1 MKTSASLTP
10 SSRLHRPA
18 RASLLGLAAFGLS
31 LTACL
36 ETLPEPWLID
46 DLRVLAVRAEPP
58 EVQPG
63 QSVALDALVVD
74 PLNRPLSYAWYACIA
89 PDLGTGF
96 FSGAS
101 ETSSSGGRGTGLSQ
115 DPYGD
120 SCILR
125 YEAGERW
132 AVKLGEAPTAT
143 LEVPVDLFDTQDAL
157 KDAYGLSEDLVIPD
171 DVEAF
176 FLGIAG
182 LNYRVTLVVE
192 YDGGRVETQKRVNI
206 ALDLGLENNRP
217 NTNPPAPVLHVADRA
232 LDIDAPTQVEAP
244 PDGRCFSATA
254 PLLTGKTYR
263 LWPTNIQ
270 DPLTYLVL
278 LAGTTS
284 GEALEILENEEV
296 TFFSFF
302 TTKGRLDKEDT
313 KSSAAPFND
322 WRIRTEDAGPADFW
336 VVARDG
342 RGGIS
347 WCHEPAVL
355 GP

>member
-1 MKTSASLTP
+1 M
-10 SSRLHRPA
+10 RPLIP
-18 RASLLGLAAFGLS
+18 RLS
-31 LTACL
+31 LSVTIGAVAMLAPGCL

-63 QSVALDALVVD
+63 QSVTLDALVVD
-74 PLNRPLSYAWYACIA
+74 PLNRPLTLTWYACIA

-101 ETSSSGGRGTGLSQ
+101 ETSTSGGRGTGLSE

-132 AVKLGEAPTAT
+132 AVKLGNAPTAT
-143 LEVPVDLFDTQDAL
+143 LEVPADLFETQDAL
-157 KDAYGLSEDLVIPD
+157 KEAYGLSEDLVIPD
-171 DVEAF
+171 DVEAG

-192 YDGGRVETQKRVNI
+192 YEGGRVETQKRVNVS
-206 ALDLGLENNRP
+206 LDLGLENNRP
-217 NTNPPAPVLHVADRA
+217 NTNPLAPVLHVADKA
-232 LDIDAPTQVEAP
+232 LELEAP
-244 PDGRCFSATA
+244 SSVEPPPEGRCFSAPV
-254 PLLTGKTYR
+254 PLATGKTYR
-263 LWPTNIQ
+263 VTPTNLAE
-270 DPLTYLVL
+270 PLTYLVL
-278 LAGTTS
+278 LAGTTT
-284 GEALEILENEEV
+284 GEAFEVLENEEV

-313 KSSAAPFND
+313 KSTAAPFND
-322 WRIRTEDAGPADFW
+322 WRLRAEDAGPADFW
-336 VVARDG
+336 IVARDG

-347 WCHEPAVL
+347 WCHEPVVI